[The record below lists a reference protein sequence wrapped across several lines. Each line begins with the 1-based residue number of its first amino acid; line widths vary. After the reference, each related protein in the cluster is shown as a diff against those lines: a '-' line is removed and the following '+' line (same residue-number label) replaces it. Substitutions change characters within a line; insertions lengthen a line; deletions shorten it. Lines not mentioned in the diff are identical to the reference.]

1 MFERRITLF
10 KLLGFQV
17 RLDPSWIILAVLI
30 TWTLATGVFPA
41 HYNNLSQASYWWM
54 GAAGALGLFAS
65 IVFHELCHSL
75 VARRYGLPMR
85 GITLFIFGGVA
96 EMDEEPESPR
106 AEFLMAVA
114 GPLSSFLLAVVF
126 YYTSVAGASAGWPLQ
141 FTGTVRYLALI
152 NAMLA
157 IFNLIPGFPLDGGRV
172 LRSVLWAWTGNLR
185 RATRTASQ
193 IGSGFGTLIFVMGI
207 LNVLAGNLVGG
218 LWWFLIGMFLRNAS
232 RMSYQQMLT
241 RKAFEGER
249 LSRFMNRDPITVPAS
264 ISVAALVED
273 YIYRYHFK
281 MFPVVDGG
289 SLIGCVGTN
298 EVKHTPRE
306 EWDSL
311 TVGEIASK
319 CSPENTIGSAADA
332 LSAISAMSRTGRS
345 RLLVVEGNRLVG
357 IVSLRDML
365 KLLSI
370 KLDLEG
376 EN

>member
-1 MFERRITLF
+1 MFERRVTLF
-10 KLLGFQV
+10 KLLDFQV

-30 TWTLATGVFPA
+30 TWTLANGVFPA
-41 HYNNLSQASYWWM
+41 HYGNLSRASYWWM

-75 VARRYGLPMR
+75 VARRYGLAMR

-96 EMDEEPESPR
+96 EMDEEPKSPR
-106 AEFLMAVA
+106 AEFLMAAA
-114 GPLSSFLLAVVF
+114 GPLSSFLLALGF
-126 YYTSVAGASAGWPLQ
+126 YYASTVGAIAGLPLQ
-141 FTGTVRYLALI
+141 INGTARYLALI

-172 LRSVLWAWTGNLR
+172 LRSILWGWTGNLR
-185 RATRTASQ
+185 WATRVASQ
-193 IGSGFGTLIFVMGI
+193 IGSGFGTLIFVLGI
-207 LNVLAGNLVGG
+207 FNVLAGNLVGG

-249 LSRFMNRDPITVPAS
+249 LNRFMNREPVTVPS
-264 ISVAALVED
+264 SLSVTALVEN

-281 MFPVVDGG
+281 MFPVVDNG
-289 SLIGCVGTN
+289 SLIGCVGTS
-298 EVKHTPRE
+298 EVKTIPRE

-319 CSPENTIGSAADA
+319 CSPENTIGPDADA

-376 EN
+376 EG

>member
-1 MFERRITLF
+1 MFERRVTLF
-10 KLLGFQV
+10 KLLDFQV

-30 TWTLATGVFPA
+30 TWTLANGVFPA
-41 HYNNLSQASYWWM
+41 HYGNLSRASYWWR

-75 VARRYGLPMR
+75 VARRYGLAMR

-96 EMDEEPESPR
+96 EMDEEPKSPR
-106 AEFLMAVA
+106 AEFLMAAA
-114 GPLSSFLLAVVF
+114 GPLSSFLLALGF
-126 YYTSVAGASAGWPLQ
+126 YYASTVGAIAGLPLQ
-141 FTGTVRYLALI
+141 INGTARYLALI

-172 LRSVLWAWTGNLR
+172 LRSILWGWTGNLR
-185 RATRTASQ
+185 WATRVASQ
-193 IGSGFGTLIFVMGI
+193 IGSGFGTLIFVLGI
-207 LNVLAGNLVGG
+207 FNVLAGNLVGG

-249 LSRFMNRDPITVPAS
+249 LNRFMNREPVTVPS
-264 ISVAALVED
+264 SLSVTALVEN

-281 MFPVVDGG
+281 MFPVVDNG
-289 SLIGCVGTN
+289 SLIGCVGTS
-298 EVKHTPRE
+298 EVKTIPRE

-319 CSPENTIGSAADA
+319 CSPENTIGPDADA

-357 IVSLRDML
+357 IFSLRDML

-376 EN
+376 EG

>member
-1 MFERRITLF
+1 MFERRVTLF

-30 TWTLATGVFPA
+30 TWTLANGVFPA
-41 HYNNLSQASYWWM
+41 HYGNLSQASYWWM
-54 GAAGALGLFAS
+54 GVTGALGLFAS

-96 EMDEEPESPR
+96 EMDEEPDSPR

-114 GPLSSFLLAVVF
+114 GPLSSFLLAF
-126 YYTSVAGASAGWPLQ
+126 CFHYAYVAGAHAGWPLQ
-141 FTGTVRYLALI
+141 ITGTMRYLALI

-172 LRSVLWAWTGNLR
+172 LRSILWGWTGNLR
-185 RATRTASQ
+185 RATRTAAQ
-193 IGSGFGTLIFVMGI
+193 IGSGFGTLIFVLGI
-207 LNVLAGNLVGG
+207 FNVIAGNLIGG

-241 RKAFEGER
+241 RRAFEGER
-249 LSRFMNRDPITVPAS
+249 LSRFMNRDPVTVQAS
-264 ISVAALVED
+264 LPVTALVED

-281 MFPVVDGG
+281 MFPVVEDGR
-289 SLIGCVGTN
+289 LIGCVGTS
-298 EVKHTPRE
+298 EVKHIPRE
-306 EWDSL
+306 KWGSL

-319 CSPENTIGSAADA
+319 SSQENTVGPDADA
-332 LSAISAMSRTGRS
+332 LSAISTMTRTGRS
-345 RLLVVEGNRLVG
+345 RLLVMEGDRLVG
-357 IVSLRDML
+357 IVSLKDML
-365 KLLSI
+365 KLLSL
-370 KLDLEG
+370 KLDL
-376 EN
+376 